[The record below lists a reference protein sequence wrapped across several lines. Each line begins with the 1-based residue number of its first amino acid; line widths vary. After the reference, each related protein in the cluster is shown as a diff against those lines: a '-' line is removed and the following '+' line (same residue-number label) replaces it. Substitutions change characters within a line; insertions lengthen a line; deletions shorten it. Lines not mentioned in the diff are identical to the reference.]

1 MPEQTKV
8 LIVDDDVDFVAITKS
23 MLEKKGYAVVTAY
36 SGQEGREKA
45 KSERFDV
52 IILDVMMETDTEG
65 FHVAYDIRQD
75 QAIRNTPLVML
86 TAINLRD
93 HPAWKVTSDE
103 TWLPVD
109 VFLDKPVTSAQLL
122 GAIEKVLGQTA
133 QP

>member
-1 MPEQTKV
+1 MAEQYRI
-8 LIVDDDVDFVAITKS
+8 LLVDDDADFVRITKS
-23 MLEKKGYAVVTAY
+23 TLEKHGYVVIPAFN
-36 SGQEGREKA
+36 GQEAREKA
-45 KSERFDV
+45 KSERFDL

-65 FHVAYDIRQD
+65 FHVAYDIRRD
-75 QAIRNTPLVML
+75 ESIKNVPLVML

-122 GAIEKVLGQTA
+122 AAVEKALGKA
-133 QP
+133 S